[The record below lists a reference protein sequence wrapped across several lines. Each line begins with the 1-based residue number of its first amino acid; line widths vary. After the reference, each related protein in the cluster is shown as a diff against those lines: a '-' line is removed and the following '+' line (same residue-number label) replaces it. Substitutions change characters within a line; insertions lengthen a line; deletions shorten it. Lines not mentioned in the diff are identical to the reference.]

1 MRIYNILGQL
11 IKELVDSYES
21 KGFKE
26 IFWDGTNTYGI
37 QVSSGVYF
45 YKLTARQ
52 NTGTSTIDFVDQKKL
67 VIIR

>member
-1 MRIYNILGQL
+1 
-11 IKELVDSYES
+11 
-21 KGFKE
+21 
-26 IFWDGTNTYGI
+26 TNTYGI